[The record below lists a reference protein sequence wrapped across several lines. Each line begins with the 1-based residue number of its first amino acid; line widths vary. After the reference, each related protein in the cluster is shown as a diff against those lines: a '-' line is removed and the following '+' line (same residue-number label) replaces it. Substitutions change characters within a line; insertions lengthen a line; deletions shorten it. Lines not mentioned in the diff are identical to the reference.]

1 MILNFVGIHHFDRF
15 MKVWIERFPFCGYLP
30 QAELHQRVLQLL
42 VDQLYPGAEIVA
54 IVARDLQRAFKT
66 IEDREQRLDC
76 VADGVLAVG
85 LLFANRTLTSIFE
98 FRLQAREPIE

>member
-1 MILNFVGIHHFDRF
+1 
-15 MKVWIERFPFCGYLP
+15 MKVRIKRFPFCGYLP

-66 IEDREQRLDC
+66 IEDREQ
-76 VADGVLAVG
+76 
-85 LLFANRTLTSIFE
+85 
-98 FRLQAREPIE
+98 